1 MKTSVKLLLLLVSC
15 VSLFASACK
24 KDEKIAPPISFDQIA
39 LTDIKA
45 HEAELTAQ
53 NTGTPIFYDNAAE
66 ARNFKVGSILF
77 LKGDGPTVHY
87 AKLEITAVTSNELHF
102 NYMAYNDDGSVL
114 VAKKTVSLFLGFNAF
129 ASWTGLFDADPGSYS
144 IGMIDN
150 PIRLTTTAATHHI
163 IVFRL

>member
-24 KDEKIAPPISFDQIA
+24 EDKKITPPVSFAQIGLA
-39 LTDIKA
+39 DIKA

-77 LKGDGPTVHY
+77 LKGDGPTIHY
-87 AKLEITAVTSNELHF
+87 AKLEITSVSSTELIF
-102 NYMAYNDDGSVL
+102 NYMAYNNDGSVL
-114 VAKKTVSLFLGFNAF
+114 VAEKVVTVSPGFFAF
-129 ASWTGLFDADPGSYS
+129 ASWTGGFDADNASFS
-144 IGMIDN
+144 VGMIN
-150 PIRLTTTAATHHI
+150 SPIKLVTSAGTHI
-163 IVFRL
+163 VVFRL

>member
-1 MKTSVKLLLLLVSC
+1 MKTSAKILLLLVSC

-24 KDEKIAPPISFDQIA
+24 KDEKIVPPISFDQIA
-39 LTDIKA
+39 LTDITA
-45 HEAELTAQ
+45 HDAEFSAQ

-77 LKGDGPTVHY
+77 LKGDGPTIHY
-87 AKLEITAVTSNELHF
+87 AKLEITSVSSTELIF
-102 NYMAYNDDGSVL
+102 NYMAYNNDGSVL
-114 VAKKTVSLFLGFNAF
+114 VAEKVVTVSPGFFAF
-129 ASWTGLFDADPGSYS
+129 ASWTGLFDADPASYS

>member
-1 MKTSVKLLLLLVSC
+1 MKTSAKILLLLVSC

-24 KDEKIAPPISFDQIA
+24 KDEKTALPISFDQIA
-39 LTDIKA
+39 LTDITA
-45 HEAELTAQ
+45 HEAEFLGQT
-53 NTGTPIFYDNAAE
+53 TGTAIYYDNAAE

-77 LKGDGPTVHY
+77 LKGDGPTIHY
-87 AKLEITAVTSNELHF
+87 AKLEITSVSSTELIF
-102 NYMAYNDDGSVL
+102 NYMAYNNDGSVL
-114 VAKKTVSLFLGFNAF
+114 VAEKVVTVSPGFFAF
-129 ASWTGLFDADPGSYS
+129 ASWTGLFDADPASYS

>member
-1 MKTSVKLLLLLVSC
+1 MKTSAKILLLLVSC
-15 VSLFASACK
+15 VSLFTSACK
-24 KDEKIAPPISFDQIA
+24 KDEKTAPPISFDQIG
-39 LTDIKA
+39 LTDITA

-53 NTGTPIFYDNAAE
+53 NTGTYIFYDNAAE

-77 LKGDGPTVHY
+77 LKGDAPKIHY
-87 AKLEITAVTSNELHF
+87 AKLEITSVSSNVLTF
-102 NYMAYNDDGSVL
+102 NYMAYNSDGSVL
-114 VAKKTVSLFLGFNAF
+114 VTKELVTVSTGVYTF
-129 ASWTGLFDADPGSYS
+129 ASWTGLFDADPASYS

>member
-1 MKTSVKLLLLLVSC
+1 MKTSAKILLLLVSC

-39 LTDIKA
+39 LTDITA

-87 AKLEITAVTSNELHF
+87 AKLEITSVSSNVLTF
-102 NYMAYNDDGSVL
+102 NYMAYNIDGSVL
-114 VAKKTVSLFLGFNAF
+114 VTKELVTVSTGVYTF
-129 ASWTGLFDADPGSYS
+129 ASWTGGFDTDPANCS
-144 IGMIDN
+144 IGLVQN
-150 PIRLTTTAATHHI
+150 PIKITTTAANHHI

>member
-1 MKTSVKLLLLLVSC
+1 MKTSAKILLLLVSC

-24 KDEKIAPPISFDQIA
+24 KDEKTAPPISFDQIG
-39 LTDIKA
+39 LTDITA
-45 HEAELTAQ
+45 HEAELIAQ

-77 LKGDGPTVHY
+77 LKGDAPTIHY
-87 AKLEITAVTSNELHF
+87 AKLEITSVSSTELIF
-102 NYMAYNDDGSVL
+102 NYMAYNNDGSVL
-114 VAKKTVSLFLGFNAF
+114 VAEKVVTVSPGFFAF
-129 ASWTGLFDADPGSYS
+129 ASWTGLFDADPASYS

>member
-1 MKTSVKLLLLLVSC
+1 MKTSAKILLLLVSC
-15 VSLFASACK
+15 VSMFASACK
-24 KDEKIAPPISFDQIA
+24 KDEKTAPPISFDQIA
-39 LTDIKA
+39 LTDITT

-77 LKGDGPTVHY
+77 LKGDAPTIHY
-87 AKLEITAVTSNELHF
+87 AKLEITSVSSNILTF
-102 NYMAYNDDGSVL
+102 NYMAYNSDGSVL
-114 VAKKTVSLFLGFNAF
+114 VTKELVTVSTGVYTF
-129 ASWTGLFDADPGSYS
+129 ASWTGGFDADPASFS

>member
-1 MKTSVKLLLLLVSC
+1 MKTSAKILLLLVIGVC
-15 VSLFASACK
+15 LFASACK
-24 KDEKIAPPISFDQIA
+24 EDKKITPPVSFAQIGLA
-39 LTDIKA
+39 DIKA

-53 NTGTPIFYDNAAE
+53 NTGIPIFYDNVAE

-77 LKGDGPTVHY
+77 LKGDGPTIHY
-87 AKLEITAVTSNELHF
+87 AKLEITSVSSTELIF
-102 NYMAYNDDGSVL
+102 NYMAYNNDGSVL
-114 VAKKTVSLFLGFNAF
+114 VAEKVVTVSPGFFAF
-129 ASWTGLFDADPGSYS
+129 ASWTGLFDADPASYS